1 MGGNLRD
8 SGRIV
13 NSQMGSSTIQDTQY
27 NIKHAGIQG
36 YENTR
41 MENEKNRGNRI
52 QDRGDPSQPGGPSK
66 EGPADSRISINIYE
80 IRGNQGFPSI
90 SMDVHGNAWRSF
102 DIHLYAWIS
111 MDIHGNDIH

>member
-13 NSQMGSSTIQDTQY
+13 NSQMGSSTLQDTQY

-66 EGPADSRISINIYE
+66 EGPADFQKLGVVSNRRRSAIFLFQMVPKQYFL
-80 IRGNQGFPSI
+80 GN
-90 SMDVHGNAWRSF
+90 
-102 DIHLYAWIS
+102 
-111 MDIHGNDIH
+111 